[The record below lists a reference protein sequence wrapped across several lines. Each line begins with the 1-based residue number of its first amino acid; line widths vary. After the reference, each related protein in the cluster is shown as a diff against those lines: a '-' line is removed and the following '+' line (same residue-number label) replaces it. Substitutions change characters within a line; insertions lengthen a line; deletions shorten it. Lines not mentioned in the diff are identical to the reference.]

1 MTHTPGP
8 WKVTA
13 GIVDNP
19 RLMVEDDIGNPVC
32 AMSLRGVYG
41 DTVKMTANAHLIS
54 AAPDMLEALEWLS
67 NEFDCRDDEY
77 GMVGFTH
84 DEFRK
89 VNAAIRKARGEK

>member
-8 WKVTA
+8 WKVLCGDVVLECNEKEVVA
-13 GIVDNP
+13 WV
-19 RLMVEDDIGNPVC
+19 GNIDGQ
-32 AMSLRGVYG
+32 MIN
-41 DTVKMTANAHLIS
+41 NAHLIS

-89 VNAAIRKARGEK
+89 VNAAIRKARKVG